1 MSQRIF
7 PDQLKL
13 AAVKTGTSGIK
24 KMKDMEVFYQTYQR
38 FANLQYTNVSLMYQI
53 VFSITYPTFV
63 SLLIWKI
70 PKRHCEK
77 NIVENQIKFSIKNFA
92 KQLY

>member
-1 MSQRIF
+1 MSQRTF

-13 AAVKTGTSGIK
+13 VAVKTGTSGIK

-53 VFSITYPTFV
+53 AFSITYPTFV
-63 SLLIWKI
+63 SLLI
-70 PKRHCEK
+70 
-77 NIVENQIKFSIKNFA
+77 
-92 KQLY
+92 